1 MFHERPA
8 GDLTHGTWDI
18 IHIIHIPLMMGHHPK
33 FRHWVGQFSL
43 WPVTG
48 CSQTSNAC
56 SCQGK
61 VSRPF
66 YFCEYCNVGLWQSVH
81 QFLSHKTPKVNI
93 SECRV
98 TKKCEHFMG
107 NTCSITAVNHI
118 KAYTRYDN
126 KMLISLLTD
135 CQASCKMSSH
145 SSPLKSLQRSVV
157 HSVTFSATELHSFS
171 TNFHS
176 SYDLLLAYIW
186 QTQNT

>member
-1 MFHERPA
+1 VFHERPV

-18 IHIIHIPLMMGHHPK
+18 VHIIHIPLMMGHLPK
-33 FRHWVGQFSL
+33 IQHWVGHFSL

-98 TKKCEHFMG
+98 TKKWSILWATLVVQQQLIISKRIHSIRTKCWLA
-107 NTCSITAVNHI
+107 CSQI
-118 KAYTRYDN
+118 
-126 KMLISLLTD
+126 MSGLL
-135 CQASCKMSSH
+135 
-145 SSPLKSLQRSVV
+145 
-157 HSVTFSATELHSFS
+157 
-171 TNFHS
+171 
-176 SYDLLLAYIW
+176 
-186 QTQNT
+186 